1 MTVDPIIAG
10 CRTRASGASVDLV
23 IPEAL
28 LYLRGHFPGMPIVPG
43 VVQIKWA
50 ISFAHVYL
58 GVAPA
63 IRGMEALRFQ
73 QAMLPGARVT
83 LDLEYA
89 EAAGKL
95 QFSFAS
101 ELARYSSGKLLL
113 RAAP

>member
-10 CRTRASGASVDLV
+10 CRNRASGASVDLV
-23 IPEAL
+23 IPEDL
-28 LYLRGHFPGMPIVPG
+28 HYFRGHFPGMPIVPG

-50 ISFAHVYL
+50 ISIAHACL

-63 IRGMEALRFQ
+63 IRGMEALKFQ
-73 QAMLPGARVT
+73 QVLRPGESVV

-95 QFSFAS
+95 RFAFAS
-101 ELARYSSGKLLL
+101 GLARYSSGRLLL
-113 RAAP
+113 RALP